1 MSSLLTAASAYR
13 LMHATPLE
21 RSADGRFAMA
31 SAQDVLLVGN
41 TIAARGAACATAS
54 PPGTVAIDCTGLL
67 LLPGLINA
75 HTHSPET
82 FRRGLA
88 ADSTGFD
95 SWMDAVWPPIER
107 LTSTEVNVAV
117 TLGAIEMLKRGTTT
131 VVDHFRQVPQRADA
145 VEAALA
151 AYEAVG
157 LRAVVAVM
165 LRDRDERSGEPSR
178 GTQPASEQAALCA
191 DIARRHTG
199 RFASVGVGPSGPGRC
214 SDTLLLAAAE
224 QARAAGLALHMHV
237 NETAA
242 QAKDARTRYGCSAVA
257 HLDDLGFLGPDV
269 ALAHCVWVD
278 ADDIDRLSRTGTAA
292 IHNPAA
298 NMRLGSGRAPVAAL
312 INAGVTVA
320 LGSDGPASNDS
331 LDVLEAAKLAV
342 LLSRSVAGDEKAWL
356 GCAAALDMLIN
367 GGRRAA
373 GQPTASL
380 APGAV
385 ADLALVELDSP
396 PLVPLHDPA
405 AQLVLGGPAISVR
418 HVFVDGAWVL
428 RDGAVPHVD
437 AAALCAEAR
446 AIAGCHAPNGVT
458 A

>member
-1 MSSLLTAASAYR
+1 
-13 LMHATPLE
+13 MHATPLE

-31 SAQDVLLVGN
+31 SVQDVLLVGN
-41 TIAARGAACATAS
+41 KIAARGAACVAAS
-54 PPGTVAIDCTGLL
+54 PPGTVAIDCAGLL

-82 FRRGLA
+82 LRRGLA
-88 ADSTGFD
+88 ADNAGFD
-95 SWMDAVWPPIER
+95 GWMDAVWPPIDR
-107 LTSTEVNVAV
+107 LTPVEVRVAV
-117 TLGAIEMLKRGTTT
+117 SLGAIEMLKRGTTT

-145 VEAALA
+145 IEAALA

-165 LRDRDERSGEPSR
+165 LRDRNERTGEPLPE
-178 GTQPASEQAALCA
+178 TPPAAEQAALCA
-191 DIARRHTG
+191 EISRRHVG

-214 SDTLLLAAAE
+214 SDPLLLAAAE
-224 QARAAGLALHMHV
+224 QARAAGLPLHMHV
-237 NETAA
+237 DETAA
-242 QAKDARTRYGCSAVA
+242 QAKDARARYGLSAVA

-278 ADDIDRLSRTGTAA
+278 ASDIERLSRTRTAT

-298 NMRLGSGRAPVAAL
+298 NMRLGSGRAPVAAMR
-312 INAGVTVA
+312 NAGVTVA
-320 LGSDGPASNDS
+320 LGSDGAASNDS

-342 LLSRSVAGDEKAWL
+342 LLSRSVAGDERAWL

-367 GGRRAA
+367 GGRRVA
-373 GQPTASL
+373 GQTTASL

-385 ADLALVELDSP
+385 ADLTLVELDCP
-396 PLVPLHDPA
+396 PLVPLHEAA

-428 RDGAVPHVD
+428 CDGAVPHIDV
-437 AAALCAEAR
+437 AALYSEAR
-446 AIAGCHAPNGVT
+446 VIAHRHARNGV
-458 A
+458 AA

>member
-1 MSSLLTAASAYR
+1 MSSLLAAAPAYR
-13 LMHATPLE
+13 LMNATPLE
-21 RSADGRFAMA
+21 RLTDGRFAVA

-41 TIAARGAACATAS
+41 TIAARGAACAGAS
-54 PPGTVAIDCTGLL
+54 PPDTIAIDCTGLL

-82 FRRGLA
+82 LRRGIA

-95 SWMDAVWPPIER
+95 NWMDAVWPPIER
-107 LTSTEVNVAV
+107 LTPTEVGIAV
-117 TLGAIEMLKRGTTT
+117 TLGAVEMLKRGTTT
-131 VVDHFRQVPQRADA
+131 VVDHFRQVPQRVDA

-165 LRDRDERSGEPSR
+165 LRDRDERSGEPLQ
-178 GTQPASEQAALCA
+178 GMPPASEQAALCA
-191 DIARRHTG
+191 DIAHRHTG
-199 RFASVGVGPSGPGRC
+199 RFASIGVGPSGPGRC
-214 SDTLLLAAAE
+214 SDALLLAAAE
-224 QARAAGLALHMHV
+224 QARAAHLPLHMHV
-237 NETAA
+237 DETVA
-242 QAKDARTRYGCSAVA
+242 QAKAARTRYGCSAVA

-298 NMRLGSGRAPVAAL
+298 NMRLGSGRAPVAAMM
-312 INAGVTVA
+312 NAGVTVA

-342 LLSRSVAGDEKAWL
+342 LLSRSVAGDDKAWL
-356 GCAAALDMLIN
+356 SCGAALGMLVD
-367 GGRRAA
+367 GGRCVAKQRA
-373 GQPTASL
+373 ASL
-380 APGAV
+380 APGVV
-385 ADLALVELDSP
+385 ADLTLIELDSP
-396 PLVPLHDPA
+396 PLVPLHDAA

-428 RDGAVPHVD
+428 RDGAIPHIDV
-437 AAALCAEAR
+437 AALCAEAR
-446 AIAGCHAPNGVT
+446 VAAGGRIPNG
-458 A
+458 AAA